1 MEHPLLKFG
10 GSTLGVGSSTLLP
23 HGIQVQAASTTSDNI
38 FNRTFWSPVR
48 FFIDGFTSP
57 P

>member
-10 GSTLGVGSSTLLP
+10 GSTLGVGSSALLP